1 MMGRRWH
8 SPVHSDSLCSQ
19 ASGSLCL
26 TSERPRLPHKQAAPS
41 EVLRNLH
48 VNPCVSAEC
57 RINCQDDT
65 GGIIQYPTTATNLS
79 GIRHKHSLRSYQ
91 QGSVDPHLQMALEQ
105 LAADDRDGRLQL
117 ILKFQERAEQRAQ
130 ADREERQAD
139 REAAER
145 QADRQHQLELAWIQK
160 ESSSTQTRESNS
172 ASCIKPRPE
181 HFRVMEKDG
190 DLDTFLRGF
199 EKACRQYQLP
209 TDQWARYLTP
219 GLRGKALE
227 VFASLPR
234 EQDGDY
240 EAVKQALIKKY
251 QLTPEVYRKKFRALQ
266 RGPHGTY
273 SDVVDGLR
281 TNFEQWI
288 QGLSVTTFE
297 DLKDLMVKEQFF
309 HLCPVEVRQFVLDR
323 EPKEAA
329 KAAQIVDTYEA
340 NCTPEVRKSAAA
352 SWKGGKPTTTPSV
365 PASRPSAEP
374 APSSSIWTAFNSRKC
389 YTCDQTGHISLVCP
403 ERQKMNQ
410 TPEAPGPTAA
420 ILFVGGAGGR
430 ARENLQPITVGNTVT
445 VCLKDNGAERT
456 LIRPEFVLPEELI
469 PGKTLTVTGF
479 GGVRR
484 PIPTA
489 RVLLDWGAGRGLREV
504 GVLENLPT
512 NVLLG
517 TDLGWLVA
525 RYIPDNPPRSDLSW
539 VRRWAS
545 PGGYS
550 VSPDRC

>member
-1 MMGRRWH
+1 MT
-8 SPVHSDSLCSQ
+8 Q
-19 ASGSLCL
+19 
-26 TSERPRLPHKQAAPS
+26 E
-41 EVLRNLH
+41 
-48 VNPCVSAEC
+48 
-57 RINCQDDT
+57 
-65 GGIIQYPTTATNLS
+65 
-79 GIRHKHSLRSYQ
+79 
-91 QGSVDPHLQMALEQ
+91 GSVDPHLQMALEQ
-105 LAADDRDGRLQL
+105 LAADDRDRRLQL
-117 ILKFQERAEQRAQ
+117 ILKFQEREAAERQAQ

-139 REAAER
+139 REAAEQ
-145 QADRQHQLELAWIQK
+145 QADRQHQLELARIQK

-172 ASCIKPRPE
+172 ASCIKSRPQ
-181 HFRVMEKDG
+181 HFPVMEKDG

-266 RGPHGTY
+266 RGPHDTY

-281 TNFEQWI
+281 TNFEQWV

-297 DLKDLMVKEQFF
+297 DLKDLMVKDQFF

-329 KAAQIVDTYEA
+329 KAAQIADTYEA
-340 NCTPEVRKSAAA
+340 NLTPEVWKSAAA
-352 SWKGGKPTTTPSV
+352 NCKGGKPTTTPSV
-365 PASRPSAEP
+365 PASRPSAGP
-374 APSSSIWTAFNSRKC
+374 APSSSAWTAFNSRKC

-403 ERQKMNQ
+403 ERQKINP

-420 ILFVGGAGGR
+420 ILFVGGAVSW
-430 ARENLQPITVGNTVT
+430 ARENLQPDTVGNTVT
-445 VCLKDNGAERT
+445 VGLKDTGAERT
-456 LIRPEFVLPEELI
+456 LIRPEFVLPEELL

-479 GGVRR
+479 GGVRC
-484 PIPTA
+484 PIPMA
-489 RVLLDWGAGRGLREV
+489 RVFLDWGAGKGLREV
-504 GVLENLPT
+504 GVSENLPT

-517 TDLGWLVA
+517 TDLGRLVA
-525 RYIPDNPPRSDLSW
+525 RYIPDNPPRSNMSFNAAVKNVNVMSNENMRKRLYRTYVLGVQSS
-539 VRRWAS
+539 R
-545 PGGYS
+545 
-550 VSPDRC
+550 